1 MAFRAYGIIHD
12 TDHDVLV
19 MGAKRDGYLAG
30 FLVLFGGRTEQEE
43 PGKDA
48 FLRELA
54 EESQKRV
61 ECPAEDVHRFTV
73 IDVHEPSP
81 ARLIIFRC
89 LRPNYTTGEIP
100 HGGEI
105 GSVVA
110 VSVRKLQKEL
120 PQDPASITA
129 ELVANALVKLYS
141 GGADIAAYRKSG
153 IIRAL
158 HQYLI
163 KYFY

>member
-19 MGAKRDGYLAG
+19 MGTKRDGYLAG
-30 FLVLFGGRTEQEE
+30 FLVLFGGRLEQEE
-43 PGKDA
+43 PGKEA

-54 EESQKRV
+54 EESHKRV
-61 ECPAEDVHRFTV
+61 DCPADDVHRFTV
-73 IDVHEPSP
+73 IHVQEPSP
-81 ARLIIFRC
+81 ASLIIYRC
-89 LRPNYTTGEIP
+89 LRPTYTTGEIP

-120 PQDPASITA
+120 PQDPAGITA
-129 ELVANALVKLYS
+129 ELVANALVKLY
-141 GGADIAAYRKSG
+141 GGGGDMAGYRSSG
-153 IIRAL
+153 IMRAL
-158 HQYLI
+158 REYLI